1 MPLLQTTTGFETF
14 AQSSAK
20 VYAFHMPTRQFPG
33 KENNLSVVARGG
45 GGIQA
50 VGVPNQFPPAAG
62 IRPEMGKWTT
72 QTFDIPEGALVK
84 VFAHR
89 SAGFGQMRVM
99 ASMVLRIRAQAALRR
114 VGAILTQNSKAVITR
129 ANFEGRFDILR
140 VHEAQALGAIIPP
153 TFANTFE
160 EHAVRRAFEITE
172 LQAEL
177 LPPEI
182 IEHRV
187 VENTSGE
194 QTAVTTVRRRRAIDL

>member
-20 VYAFHMPTRQFPG
+20 VYAFHMPSRQFPG
-33 KENNLSVVARGG
+33 KENNLSVVARSGSA
-45 GGIQA
+45 IQS
-50 VGVPNQFPPAAG
+50 VGAPNQFPPAAG
-62 IRPEMGKWTT
+62 LRPEMGKWTT

-99 ASMVLRIRAQAALRR
+99 ASVILRIRAQAALRR

-140 VHEAQALGAIIPP
+140 PHEAQAMGAVIPP
-153 TFANTFE
+153 NFANTFE
-160 EHAVRRAFEITE
+160 DHAVRRAFEIAE
-172 LQAEL
+172 LQPEI

-182 IEHRV
+182 IEQRT
-187 VENTSGE
+187 VESTSGE
-194 QTAVTTVRRRRAIDL
+194 QTQVTTVRRRRAIDL